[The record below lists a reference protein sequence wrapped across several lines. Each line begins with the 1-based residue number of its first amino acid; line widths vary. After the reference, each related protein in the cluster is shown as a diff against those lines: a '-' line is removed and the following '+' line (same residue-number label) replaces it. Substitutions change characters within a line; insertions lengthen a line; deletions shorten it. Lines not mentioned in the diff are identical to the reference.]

1 MVKTTKIETP
11 VDVNAITYQFK
22 AYAETAVEQGR
33 HAFAKAKTQLEDV
46 QKAAEVNFD
55 KMQAANNDFGMKA
68 ISAVRKST
76 ELSLSHMESLFAVK
90 SFAAFVELQTSFVRK
105 QAEMMV
111 EQTKMVQ
118 DVAAKA
124 TLDFK
129 AA

>member
-1 MVKTTKIETP
+1 MVKTTKIESA
-11 VDVNAITYQFK
+11 VDVAAVADQFK
-22 AYAETAVEQGR
+22 AYTETAVEQGR
-33 HAFAKAKTQLEDV
+33 DAFAKAKTQLEDV
-46 QKAAEVNFD
+46 QKSAEVNFD

-76 ELSLSHMESLFAVK
+76 ELSLSHMESLFGVK

-105 QAEMMV
+105 QAELMV

-118 DVAAKA
+118 DAAAKA
-124 TLDFK
+124 VTELK

>member
-1 MVKTTKIETP
+1 MAKTSSVTTEM
-11 VDVNAITYQFK
+11 NAATDQFK
-22 AYAETAVEQGR
+22 AYAETAAEQGR
-33 HAFAKAKTQLEDV
+33 DAFAKAKTQLEDV
-46 QKAAEVNFD
+46 QKTAEVNFE
-55 KMQAANNDFGMKA
+55 KMQAANNDFGLKA

-76 ELSLSHMESLFAVK
+76 ELSLSHMESLFGVK

-105 QAEMMV
+105 QAELMV

-124 TLDFK
+124 ATDLK

>member
-1 MVKTTKIETP
+1 MAKTINSAVST
-11 VDVNAITYQFK
+11 DLNAATDQFK

-33 HAFAKAKTQLEDV
+33 DAFATAKTQLEDV
-46 QKAAEVNFD
+46 QKSAELNFE
-55 KMQAANNDFGMKA
+55 KMQAANSDFGMKA

-76 ELSLSHMESLFAVK
+76 ELSLSHMESLFGVK

-105 QAEMMV
+105 QAELMV
-111 EQTKMVQ
+111 EQTKMAQ

-124 TLDFK
+124 ANELK

>member
-1 MVKTTKIETP
+1 MAKAAKIETP
-11 VDVNAITYQFK
+11 VDMNAVTDQFK

-33 HAFAKAKTQLEDV
+33 DVFAKAKTQIEEV

-55 KMQAANNDFGMKA
+55 KMQASGNEFGLKA
-68 ISAVRKST
+68 ISAVRQST
-76 ELSLSHMESLFAVK
+76 EMSLSHMESLFAVK

-105 QAEMMV
+105 QAELMV

-118 DVAAKA
+118 DAAAKA
-124 TLDFK
+124 ASELK

>member
-1 MVKTTKIETP
+1 MAKVAKTETV
-11 VDVNAITYQFK
+11 VDMNAVTDQFK

-33 HAFAKAKTQLEDV
+33 DAFATAKTQLEEV
-46 QKAAEVNFD
+46 QKTAEVNFD

-76 ELSLSHMESLFAVK
+76 EMSLSHMESLFAVK

-105 QAEMMV
+105 QAELMV

-118 DVAAKA
+118 DAA
-124 TLDFK
+124 TK
-129 AA
+129 AATEMKAA

>member
-1 MVKTTKIETP
+1 MAKAAKIETP
-11 VDVNAITYQFK
+11 VDMTVVTEQFK

-33 HAFAKAKTQLEDV
+33 DAFTKAKTQLEDA

-55 KMQAANNDFGMKA
+55 KMQAANNDFGLKA

-76 ELSLSHMESLFAVK
+76 ELSLSHMESLFGVK

-105 QAEMMV
+105 QAELMV

-118 DVAAKA
+118 DAAAKA
-124 TLDFK
+124 ATELK

>member
-1 MVKTTKIETP
+1 M
-11 VDVNAITYQFK
+11 NAATDQFK
-22 AYAETAVEQGR
+22 AYAETAAEQGR
-33 HAFAKAKTQLEDV
+33 DAFAKAKTQLEDV
-46 QKAAEVNFD
+46 QKTAEVNFE
-55 KMQAANNDFGMKA
+55 KMQAANNDFGLKA

-76 ELSLSHMESLFAVK
+76 ELSLSHMESLFGVK

-105 QAEMMV
+105 QAELMV

-124 TLDFK
+124 ATDLK

>member
-1 MVKTTKIETP
+1 MAKTTKIDTP
-11 VDVNAITYQFK
+11 VDMKAMTDQFK
-22 AYAETAVEQGR
+22 AYAETAAEQGR
-33 HAFAKAKTQLEDV
+33 DAFAKAKTQLEDA

-55 KMQAANNDFGMKA
+55 KMQASGNEFGLKA

-76 ELSLSHMESLFAVK
+76 ELSLSHMESLFSVK

-118 DVAAKA
+118 DAAS
-124 TLDFK
+124 K
-129 AA
+129 AATEHKAA

>member
-1 MVKTTKIETP
+1 MAKTTKIETP
-11 VDVNAITYQFK
+11 VDMNAMTDQFK

-33 HAFAKAKTQLEDV
+33 DAFAKAKTQLEDV

-90 SFAAFVELQTSFVRK
+90 SFAAFVELQTSFVRQ

-118 DVAAKA
+118 DAAS
-124 TLDFK
+124 K
-129 AA
+129 AATELKAA

>member
-1 MVKTTKIETP
+1 MAKTTKIEAP
-11 VDVNAITYQFK
+11 MDLNAATDQFK

-33 HAFAKAKTQLEDV
+33 DAFAKAKTQLEDV
-46 QKAAEVNFD
+46 QKTAEVAFE
-55 KMQAANNDFGMKA
+55 KMQASNNDFGMKA

-105 QAEMMV
+105 QAELMV

-118 DVAAKA
+118 DVA
-124 TLDFK
+124 TK
-129 AA
+129 AATELKAA

>member
-1 MVKTTKIETP
+1 MAKTTKIETP
-11 VDVNAITYQFK
+11 VDMNAMTDQFK

-33 HAFAKAKTQLEDV
+33 DAFAKAKTQLEDV

-55 KMQAANNDFGMKA
+55 KLQAANNDFGMKA

-90 SFAAFVELQTSFVRK
+90 SFAAFVELQTSFVRQ

-118 DVAAKA
+118 DAAS
-124 TLDFK
+124 K
-129 AA
+129 AATELKAA

>member
-1 MVKTTKIETP
+1 MAKTTSAPT
-11 VDVNAITYQFK
+11 DMNATTDQFK

-33 HAFAKAKTQLEDV
+33 DAFAKAKTQLEDV
-46 QKAAEVNFD
+46 QKTAEVNFE
-55 KMQAANNDFGMKA
+55 KMQAANNDFGLKA

-76 ELSLSHMESLFAVK
+76 ELSLSHMESLFGVK

-105 QAEMMV
+105 QAELMV
-111 EQTKMVQ
+111 EQTKMAQ

-124 TLDFK
+124 AIDLK